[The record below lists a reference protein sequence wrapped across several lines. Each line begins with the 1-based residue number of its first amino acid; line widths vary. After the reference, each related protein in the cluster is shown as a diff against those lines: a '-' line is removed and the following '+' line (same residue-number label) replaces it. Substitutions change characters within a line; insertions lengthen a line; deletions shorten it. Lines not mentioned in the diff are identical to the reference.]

1 MSLKRRCVQVASTKR
16 ALIAGGKRQ
25 NPTTHL
31 TGLACTNL
39 YPADAS
45 RAGALVAEGLI
56 QSVVNVYE
64 TVLLGNHDILPGDLL
79 IVGSAEYVIRGAA
92 TWQFPRGGGYHMH
105 LTVEKILQ

>member
-1 MSLKRRCVQVASTKR
+1 MSLKRRCTQVASTKR

-79 IVGSAEYVIRGAA
+79 IVGGAEYVIRGAA
-92 TWQFPRGGGYHMH
+92 AWQFPRGGGYYMQ